1 MSNSICHCHG
11 KYMKLFIYQTSKVL
25 QQKDLPLP
33 NANLKQYLEGQTIWE
48 RNSEYYKDAYLII

>member
-1 MSNSICHCHG
+1 
-11 KYMKLFIYQTSKVL
+11 MKLFIYQTSKVL